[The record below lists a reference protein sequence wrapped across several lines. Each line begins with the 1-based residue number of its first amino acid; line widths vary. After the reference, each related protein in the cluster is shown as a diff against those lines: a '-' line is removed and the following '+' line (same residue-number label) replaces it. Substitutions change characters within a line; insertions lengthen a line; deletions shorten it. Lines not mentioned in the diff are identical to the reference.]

1 MLERIVWPH
10 VKSLLVKKIKDIHQ
24 STKENDTYGIV
35 VVEAAVLLDADWDQ
49 DGLFDA
55 IWIVRASED
64 TSIDRLVKKRGME
77 KEDALKRLEAQSSR
91 RGIGNWQDELKS
103 GAVTAIIENEGSD
116 LWVKLEASFDDPGC
130 WKTNRS
136 PSKQLKAPSL

>member
-1 MLERIVWPH
+1 

-64 TSIDRLVKKRGME
+64 TTSIQRLLVEKRGME
-77 KEDALKRLEAQSSR
+77 KVDALKCLGAQSSR
-91 RGIGNWQDELKS
+91 RGIGNWQKIFELRC
-103 GAVTAIIENEGSD
+103 SD
-116 LWVKLEASFDDPGC
+116 CYYRE
-130 WKTNRS
+130 
-136 PSKQLKAPSL
+136 